1 LLDVGSVA
9 NLLSIAQREK
19 LTMVQSEELAQT
31 VESLGYVI
39 EPDGRHEAAYAW
51 DQEIAVF
58 KPADGK
64 ITVPSKNYLGASVLL
79 KLCVLVAGA
88 DGHIAPE
95 ELEVSRRFV
104 EKRLALTP
112 GDLQRLQA
120 LEQIL
125 IADPD
130 RINGSL
136 ARIAKPVPKS
146 MRELICEV
154 LVYVA
159 AADNIVTKDEIR
171 ALERIFK
178 AFELPSEKLE
188 AYLKSVSPEF
198 GEVTIQRTGAR
209 TPGETIPRPERVF
222 HIDMSRVDRIAQETS
237 EVVGILAKVMTE
249 EEPEEIK
256 PAREI
261 KSDKLEH
268 PKTVPVEAAK
278 NPSASVP
285 EWMKTLEE
293 KYQPVLLAL
302 LEQASWSRPKF
313 DALAKKYQLMPLDAF
328 DGINGWSDENLGDF
342 LLEGE
347 DTIAIQKQLI
357 P

>member
-1 LLDVGSVA
+1 MIHVNSGPLSLRTCRQQSRVHGRGKHSGAKIEAPAGQRISLLHGT
-9 NLLSIAQREK
+9 AQREK
-19 LTMVQSEELAQT
+19 LTMVQSEELAQI

-39 EPDGRHEAAYAW
+39 EPDARREASYAW

-64 ITVPSKNYLGASVLL
+64 VTVPSKNYLGASVLL

-104 EKRLALTP
+104 ETKLTLTP
-112 GDLQRLQA
+112 GDHSRLEA

-130 RINGSL
+130 RTSGSL
-136 ARIAKPVPKS
+136 ARIAKPVPKP

-178 AFELPSEKLE
+178 AFELPPEKL
-188 AYLKSVSPEF
+188 
-198 GEVTIQRTGAR
+198 
-209 TPGETIPRPERVF
+209 
-222 HIDMSRVDRIAQETS
+222 
-237 EVVGILAKVMTE
+237 
-249 EEPEEIK
+249 
-256 PAREI
+256 
-261 KSDKLEH
+261 
-268 PKTVPVEAAK
+268 
-278 NPSASVP
+278 
-285 EWMKTLEE
+285 
-293 KYQPVLLAL
+293 
-302 LEQASWSRPKF
+302 
-313 DALAKKYQLMPLDAF
+313 
-328 DGINGWSDENLGDF
+328 DG
-342 LLEGE
+342 
-347 DTIAIQKQLI
+347 
-357 P
+357 